1 MKDETTHLLMIS
13 LDAVS
18 TTDTNT
24 LMKLPN
30 FSQLSS
36 QGTLVRNVQSVFISN
51 TYPCHSSIITGVH
64 PDRHGLVE
72 NIMSQPGNDAPDWRR
87 EAHLVKAPK
96 LYDKAAEIGLDVC
109 SIFYPVTCGAKIKW
123 NFPEVP
129 GKMGILERASA
140 LLKGG
145 SSWFIL
151 SSLWRNRNYL
161 KKISEPCLDEFTTH
175 IALDALIQKKPD
187 LLLLHLLD
195 VDDHKHRFGPRSQE
209 AANALTRLDDRLGQ
223 LMDAAFQAWGE
234 EHTAIIVFSDHG
246 CLNVHTS
253 VDPNNWLR
261 ENGLIHRTEDGIEH
275 YDAFFHNGGGT
286 SFLKIL
292 NSSVKETVLQHFS
305 DYLSHSSVKRKLS
318 DEEMDISGLDREFL
332 CGIEAADGYSFGEP
346 VKGSHGYSLA
356 HDEYQPFYL
365 AVGPRIGKN
374 KVTEGGCIIDICPL
388 AADLLGVPLWSMDG
402 KNRLSGSDQFAEI
415 H

>member
-1 MKDETTHLLMIS
+1 MVS

-18 TTDTNT
+18 TTDINT
-24 LMKLPN
+24 LKKLPN
-30 FSQLSS
+30 FSRLASH
-36 QGTLVRNVQSVFISN
+36 GTLVRNVQSVFISN

-64 PDRHGLVE
+64 PDRHGLIE
-72 NIMSQPGNDAPDWRR
+72 NTMSQPGNSAPNWRR
-87 EAHLVKAPK
+87 DAHSVKAPK
-96 LYDKAAEIGLDVC
+96 LYDQAAEIGMDVC

-129 GKMGILERASA
+129 GKMGILKRAA
-140 LLKGG
+140 AILKGG

-161 KKISEPCLDEFTTH
+161 KKIAEPYLDDFTTH
-175 IALDALIQKKPD
+175 IALDALSQKKPD

-195 VDDHKHRFGPRSQE
+195 ADDHKHRFGPDSQE
-209 AANALTRLDDRLGQ
+209 ASDALIRLDARLGR
-223 LMDAAFQAWGE
+223 LTDAAFQAWGE
-234 EHTAIIVFSDHG
+234 ENTAILVFSDHG

-253 VDPNNWLR
+253 IDPNDWLR
-261 ENGLIHRTEDGIEH
+261 ADGLICRAKDGSEH

-292 NSSVKETVLQHFS
+292 NASAKEAVLQHFS
-305 DYLSHSSVKRKLS
+305 DYLSLPSVKRKLS
-318 DEEMDISGLDREFL
+318 DEEMNVSGLNQEFL

-356 HDEYQPFYL
+356 HDDYQPFYL
-365 AVGPRIGKN
+365 AAGPGIGKN
-374 KVTEGGCIIDICPL
+374 EVTEGGCIVDICPL
-388 AADLLGVPLWSMDG
+388 AADLLGIPLWSMDG
-402 KNRLSGSDQFAEI
+402 KNRLSGSDHHGEI

>member
-1 MKDETTHLLMIS
+1 MVS

-18 TTDTNT
+18 TTDTKA

-30 FSQLSS
+30 FSRLSS
-36 QGTLVRNVQSVFISN
+36 QGTLVQNVQSVFISN

-64 PDRHGLVE
+64 PTKHGLVE
-72 NIMSQPGNDAPDWRR
+72 NVMSQPGNDSPDWRR
-87 EAHLVKAPK
+87 DARFVKAPK

-129 GKMGILERASA
+129 GKMGILKRAA
-140 LLKGG
+140 AILKGG

-161 KKISEPCLDEFTTH
+161 KKISEPYLDEFTTH
-175 IALDALIQKKPD
+175 VALDALIQKKPD

-195 VDDHKHRFGPRSQE
+195 ADDHKHRFGPGSQE
-209 AANALTRLDDRLGQ
+209 ADHALTRLDDHLGQ
-223 LMDAAFQAWGE
+223 LMDTASQAWGE
-234 EHTAIIVFSDHG
+234 ENTAIIVFSDHG

-253 VDPNNWLR
+253 VDPNDWLR
-261 ENGLIHRTEDGIEH
+261 EDGLIRMTEDGSEH

-292 NSSVKETVLQHFS
+292 NSSVKKTVLQHFS
-305 DYLSHSSVKRKLS
+305 DYLSLPSVKRKLS
-318 DEEMDISGLDREFL
+318 NAEMDISGLDREFVW
-332 CGIEAADGYSFGEP
+332 GIEAADGYSFGEA
-346 VKGSHGYSLA
+346 VQGSHGYSLV
-356 HDEYQPFYL
+356 HNDYQPFYL
-365 AVGPRIGKN
+365 AAGAGIEKN
-374 KVTEGGCIIDICPL
+374 KVTEGGCIVDICPL
-388 AADLLGVPLWSMDG
+388 AADLLGIPLWSMDG
-402 KNRLSGSDQFAEI
+402 KNRLSGSDQLAEI